1 MVGIKTVMLSMT
13 TFNAVAIVY
22 TRWIEKME
30 SVQDMSGCRD
40 SQKVKYT
47 AGSFVGKALTWWNS
61 QIHTRGREATIG
73 MAAMLRKLISFHE
86 LSRNGGS
93 REPNHPK
100 KPCRTNERRT
110 LTIEARMNGPSKE
123 PQEER
128 KGGGMNLAMDRN
140 VRDDNKST
148 RTGNDFATTANPV
161 RGGYIGTALKCTTCN
176 YHHILEI
183 PCRACFNYNSL
194 GHFAKD
200 CRVVPRNVNPINVI
214 NPVAKTCYKC
224 SSADHIKATCP
235 RNQGNQARGRAF
247 MLGVEE
253 ARQDPNIV
261 TGTFTLNDHYATTLF
276 DFGADYSFVST
287 TFIPLLGIEPSD
299 LSFNYEIK
307 IASRQLVEID
317 KVIKGCKLEIEGH
330 VFDIN
335 LIPFGSG
342 SFDVFKSLSESKPE
356 ANVRQLRVLGTMEHK
371 KEEIVLIPGAI
382 PIAKSPYRLAPSELE
397 NFRTK
402 VSFDQAYRLG
412 EHRYGIQFL
421 GHVINGDDIHV
432 DPSKIEANWKAPR
445 TPSEGEEKE
454 NAFQIEKDK
463 LCNAPVLAL
472 SNGLEDFVV
481 YCDAS
486 GLGLGWHLQRVNKLH
501 SSYMSLQFPLLFSYG
516 KDVYSKDLKLVC
528 GIGTSTTDRRLSMK
542 TCYAYFIHDP
552 VNCYNYLSRTG
563 RLFQQYIVTAFCAIE
578 QNRIDYVREH
588 QNDIRNEYLSGIYDA
603 IN

>member
-200 CRVVPRNVNPINVI
+200 CRVVPRNVELDSQTRGNHQHHV
-214 NPVAKTCYKC
+214 VAVN
-224 SSADHIKATCP
+224 
-235 RNQGNQARGRAF
+235 RGQGRGNQGNQARGRAF
-247 MLGVEE
+247 MLGADE
-253 ARQDPNIV
+253 AHQDPNIM
-261 TGTFTLNDHYATTLF
+261 TGTLNLNDHYATTLF
-276 DFGADYSFVST
+276 DSGADYSFVST
-287 TFIPLLGIEPSD
+287 TFIPLLGIERD
-299 LSFNYEIK
+299 LGFSYKIK

-342 SFDVFKSLSESKPE
+342 SFDVIIGMDWLSDHKAKIIYHEKSVMIPLLDGK
-356 ANVRQLRVLGTMEHK
+356 VLRVLGEK
-371 KEEIVLIPGAI
+371 LEEKVGQLMSA
-382 PIAKSPYRLAPSELE
+382 
-397 NFRTK
+397 RTK
-402 VSFDQAYRLG
+402 
-412 EHRYGIQFL
+412 
-421 GHVINGDDIHV
+421 
-432 DPSKIEANWKAPR
+432 
-445 TPSEGEEKE
+445 
-454 NAFQIEKDK
+454 
-463 LCNAPVLAL
+463 
-472 SNGLEDFVV
+472 
-481 YCDAS
+481 
-486 GLGLGWHLQRVNKLH
+486 
-501 SSYMSLQFPLLFSYG
+501 
-516 KDVYSKDLKLVC
+516 
-528 GIGTSTTDRRLSMK
+528 
-542 TCYAYFIHDP
+542 
-552 VNCYNYLSRTG
+552 
-563 RLFQQYIVTAFCAIE
+563 E
-578 QNRIDYVREH
+578 QK
-588 QNDIRNEYLSGIYDA
+588 Q
-603 IN
+603 